1 MTNKLQWSE
10 ATEAVNA
17 ASSILAVTHLN
28 PDGDAI
34 GSLLGLVNALRERGK
49 NVVAV
54 VDGGVPEFLQYIP
67 GQESVLSKLNAGEW
81 ELMISLDSS
90 DNERTGEAGIYGRA
104 HSSKIINLD
113 HHPTNTLF
121 GDIFLVLP
129 EAVSAAEIVY
139 RWLDYMQHPLS
150 REVAVPL
157 LTGMVTDTMG
167 FRTSNVKAETLGIAQ
182 QLMAAGASLTEVMA
196 RTLLSTSYSTVELW
210 KRSLPSTQLDGAV
223 ISADVTQADLRAA
236 RILEATDAGLVSFLN
251 TVDEA
256 MIAVV
261 FKELPD
267 GRVEISLRSKPG
279 FDVGSVA
286 FSLGGGGHK
295 QASGATIAGP
305 LEAAHQRVLPLLHDA
320 VGAGKLVIA

>member
-67 GQESVLSKLNAGEW
+67 GQETVLSKLESGDW

-90 DNERTGEAGIYGRA
+90 DNERTGEAGVYGRA
-104 HSSKIINLD
+104 HSGKIINLD

-121 GDIFLVLP
+121 GDIYLVMP

-139 RWLDYMQHPLS
+139 RWLEYMQHPLS
-150 REVAVPL
+150 RDVALPL

-167 FRTSNVKAETLGIAQ
+167 FRTSNVRAETLGIVQ

-196 RTLLSTSYSTVELW
+196 RTLMSTPYSTVELW
-210 KRSLPSTQLDGAV
+210 KRSLPSAQLDGAV
-223 ISADVTQADLRAA
+223 ISADVRQQDLQAAH
-236 RILEATDAGLVSFLN
+236 ILEATDAGLVSFLN

-261 FKELPD
+261 FKELAD

-305 LEAAHQRVLPLLHDA
+305 LEAARLRVLPLLHEA
-320 VGAGKLVIA
+320 VAAGKLVIA